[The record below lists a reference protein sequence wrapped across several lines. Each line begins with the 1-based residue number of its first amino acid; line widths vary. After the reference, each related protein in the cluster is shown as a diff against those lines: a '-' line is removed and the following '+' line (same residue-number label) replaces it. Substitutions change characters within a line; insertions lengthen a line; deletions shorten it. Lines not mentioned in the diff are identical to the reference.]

1 MKNWKA
7 IIGIIGIFM
16 LGMMAGGILTAKI
29 IQKKVRE
36 VILGGPEAVAN
47 VIVPQMSRQ
56 LGLDSQQREQ
66 LRVIVLDTQK
76 EMKAVR
82 KQVQPQIMEVLN
94 RAEVK
99 IRVLLKPD
107 QLKAF
112 DQLVVQG
119 KAKWGQIENK

>member
-47 VIVPQMSRQ
+47 MIVPQMSRQ
-56 LGLDSQQREQ
+56 LGLEAKQREQ

-82 KQVQPQIMEVLN
+82 KQAQPQIMEVLD
-94 RAEVK
+94 RAEGK
-99 IRVLLKPD
+99 IRIILKPE

-119 KAKWGQIENK
+119 KAKWGQIESK